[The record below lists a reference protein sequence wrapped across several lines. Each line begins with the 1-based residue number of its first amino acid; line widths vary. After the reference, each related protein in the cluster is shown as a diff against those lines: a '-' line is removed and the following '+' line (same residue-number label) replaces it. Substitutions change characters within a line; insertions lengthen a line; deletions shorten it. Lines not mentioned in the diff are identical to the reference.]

1 MPKVKETRLRKG
13 DTIKCAAADD
23 CVRTMNELA
32 SCCIETD
39 FLHEKDGESGLWLEI
54 TGGKLD
60 G

>member
-13 DTIKCAAADD
+13 
-23 CVRTMNELA
+23 ELA